1 MATFEI
7 NVRIYK
13 ETKESVPTIFVSY
26 NGKET
31 HKEMTREG
39 IGVILDEY
47 VRGNNELYDILY
59 NLEYPEDK

>member
-7 NVRIYK
+7 KVSIYK

-31 HKEMTREG
+31 QAQMTREG
-39 IGVILDEY
+39 IGVILDDY
-47 VRGNNELYDILY
+47 VRNNHELYDILY
-59 NLEYPEDK
+59 NLKYPEDE

>member
-13 ETKESVPTIFVSY
+13 ERKESVPTIFVSY

-31 HKEMTREG
+31 QKEMTREG
-39 IGVILDEY
+39 IGVILDDY
-47 VRGNNELYDILY
+47 VRNNNELYDTLY
-59 NLEYPEDK
+59 NLKYPEDE